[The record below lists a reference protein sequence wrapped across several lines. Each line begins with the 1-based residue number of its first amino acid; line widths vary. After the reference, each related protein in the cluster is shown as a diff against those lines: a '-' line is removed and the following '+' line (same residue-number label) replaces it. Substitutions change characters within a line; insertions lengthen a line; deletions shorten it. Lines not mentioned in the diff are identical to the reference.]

1 MKMGDFKNVKLKTIF
16 KIIVSVGLLLFLLFK
31 VNLKEVVNLFLTIPF
46 SVLAILFLLTFI
58 IFLIKAIKWG
68 ILLRSININIKL
80 IEIFKVVLIGIFY
93 GMITPAKIGDFLKC
107 YHIDYSKSDVIPTI
121 LWDRIIDIA
130 VLILLSI
137 LSVFLFFRDWTII
150 HVVLL
155 LTVTFVSI
163 ILLITNQKTIAFF
176 TNILKI
182 PEGTRKKFIDNM
194 IEIRGNKKAILM
206 VFAWTL
212 CFYIIL
218 MIISICILRSF
229 DPRME
234 LSIVFF
240 VPVIILVANIPV
252 TISGLGLREYAAIL
266 CFTTVNQP
274 AAIGFAFSLTLFT
287 ITSLFPGIIGYI
299 LHLNYENIKDL
310 NTR

>member
-1 MKMGDFKNVKLKTIF
+1 MRFKTTL
-16 KIIVSVGLLLFLLFK
+16 KIIVSAALLLFLLFK

-68 ILLRSININIKL
+68 ILLKSININIKL
-80 IEIFKVVLIGIFY
+80 IEIFKIVLIGIFY

-150 HVVLL
+150 HVVFL

-163 ILLITNQKTIAFF
+163 IILITNQKTIAFF
-176 TNILKI
+176 TNLLKI
-182 PEGTRKKFIDNM
+182 PEGTRKKFIENM
-194 IEIRGNKKAILM
+194 IKIRGNKKAILM

-212 CFYIIL
+212 CFYIVL

-274 AAIGFAFSLTLFT
+274 TAIGFAFSLTLFT

-299 LHLNYENIKDL
+299 LHLNYENIEDL